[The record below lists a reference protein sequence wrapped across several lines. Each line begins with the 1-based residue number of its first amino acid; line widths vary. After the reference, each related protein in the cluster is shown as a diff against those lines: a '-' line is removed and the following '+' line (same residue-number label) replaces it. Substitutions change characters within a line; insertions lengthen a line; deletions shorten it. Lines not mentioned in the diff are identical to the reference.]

1 MVRGVSSPLRRLA
14 DVTAFV
20 AVWMALGLAFRLD
33 GNGYLLVG
41 VPLTL
46 VFQALVRRQPIRALW
61 LRDAPPFH
69 LDVAGI
75 LIAVAL
81 LVVPAYLLVV
91 TVRGAAPRAVLGV
104 LLAAMGGAVAAAY
117 AIQAFRRSTWWALA
131 LCMATAGV
139 IAVVLMRFGAAGA
152 AAHHAPGA
160 MLAIGV
166 RSFLLYLP
174 IVFVLEEVTFRGA
187 LDAHVHREGERGGV
201 LSAVAVSALWGVWH
215 YPIAP
220 AGPLVATIG
229 QLLLLHVPVGVFL
242 SIYWRKSGNLA
253 VPGATHAFMD
263 SVRNATLSST
273 L

>member
-1 MVRGVSSPLRRLA
+1 MVRGVSSLFRRLA
-14 DVTAFV
+14 EVTAFV

-41 VPLTL
+41 IPLTL
-46 VFQALVRRQPIRALW
+46 AFQVLVRRAPIRALW
-61 LRDAPPFH
+61 LRDAPPFR
-69 LDVAGI
+69 LGAAGI
-75 LIAVAL
+75 LIAAAL
-81 LVVPAYLLVV
+81 LVVPGYLLVV
-91 TVRGAAPRAVLGV
+91 TARQDAPRVVLAV
-104 LLAAMGGAVAAAY
+104 LLAAMCGALAAAY
-117 AIQAFRRSTWWALA
+117 AIRAFRSSTWWALA
-131 LCMATAGV
+131 LCLATAGV
-139 IAVVLMRFGAAGA
+139 IAVVLMRLGAAGPPA
-152 AAHHAPGA
+152 RHAPAA

-187 LDAHVHREGERGGV
+187 LDAHVHRAGESGGV
-201 LSAVAVSALWGVWH
+201 LSALAVSVLWGLWH

-220 AGPLVATIG
+220 AGSLAVTIG
-229 QLLLLHVPVGVFL
+229 QLLLLHVPIGFFL
-242 SIYWRKSGNLA
+242 SFYWRRSGNLA